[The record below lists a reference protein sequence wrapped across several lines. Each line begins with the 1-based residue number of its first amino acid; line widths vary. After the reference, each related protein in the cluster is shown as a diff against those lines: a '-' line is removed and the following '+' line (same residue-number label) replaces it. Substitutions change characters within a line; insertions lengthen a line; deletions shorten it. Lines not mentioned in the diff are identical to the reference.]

1 MKYSSPRSAIQ
12 KIKTMS
18 PASKKKL
25 VNKNKNKIIKNIDTA
40 KKQLKFKKLLK
51 SIEKNLKTQIQ
62 LGKSIKS
69 LSLQLK
75 KLRI

>member
-18 PASKKKL
+18 PDSKKKL
-25 VNKNKNKIIKNIDTA
+25 VNKNKNKIIKNIETA

-62 LGKSIKS
+62 LGKNIKS

>member
-1 MKYSSPRSAIQ
+1 MKYSSPRSTIQ

-18 PASKKKL
+18 PDSKKKL

-62 LGKSIKS
+62 LGKNIKS

>member
-1 MKYSSPRSAIQ
+1 MKYSSPRSTIQ

-18 PASKKKL
+18 PDSKKKL
-25 VNKNKNKIIKNIDTA
+25 VNKNKNKIIKNIETA

-62 LGKSIKS
+62 LGKNIKS

>member
-1 MKYSSPRSAIQ
+1 MKYSSPRSAIK
-12 KIKTMS
+12 KIQTMS
-18 PASKKKL
+18 PDSKKKL
-25 VNKNKNKIIKNIDTA
+25 VNKNKNKIIKNIETA

-62 LGKSIKS
+62 LGKNIKS
-69 LSLQLK
+69 LSLQLT

>member
-1 MKYSSPRSAIQ
+1 MKHTSPRSAIK
-12 KIKTMS
+12 KIQTMS

-25 VNKNKNKIIKNIDTA
+25 VNKNKNKIIKNIETA
-40 KKQLKFKKLLK
+40 KKELKFKRLLK

-62 LGKSIKS
+62 LGKNIKS

>member
-1 MKYSSPRSAIQ
+1 MKYSSPRSTIQ
-12 KIKTMS
+12 KIKTIS
-18 PASKKKL
+18 PDSKKKL

-62 LGKSIKS
+62 LGKNIKS